1 MPGDLDEQ
9 FGTVW
14 NQANQR
20 SITIL
25 YGVLWLYNYGVQWME
40 TQKCLSN

>member
-25 YGVLWLYNYGVQWME
+25 YGCTIME
-40 TQKCLSN
+40 YSGWKLRNVWAM